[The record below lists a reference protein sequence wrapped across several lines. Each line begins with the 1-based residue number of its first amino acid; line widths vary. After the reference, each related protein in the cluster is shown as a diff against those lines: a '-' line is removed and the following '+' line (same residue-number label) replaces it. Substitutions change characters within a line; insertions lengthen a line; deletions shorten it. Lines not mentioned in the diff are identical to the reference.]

1 MDFTQFAIGNLVG
14 IAGFVL
20 IVAGVMK
27 AFQMAT
33 ALSEIKELL
42 ADIKRNTRDRV
53 PDYAAN
59 PAVTTPP
66 PPPFYSQSAD
76 EMLRALKAEEPTDQP
91 EVVQP
96 S

>member
-1 MDFTQFAIGNLVG
+1 VDFTQFAIGNLVG

-33 ALSEIKELL
+33 ALNEIKELL
-42 ADIKRNTRDRV
+42 ADIKRNTTDRAPGYV
-53 PDYAAN
+53 AN

-66 PPPFYSQSAD
+66 PPPFYSQSGD
-76 EMLRALKAEEPTDQP
+76 EMLRALTAEEPAAQP
-91 EVVQP
+91 EIVQH